1 MNATASALPEPTVVP
16 ASSIPPTR
24 AFYWSVRREL
34 WENRSLYIAP
44 LVLAAAILLA
54 IVIGIVKGSGVS
66 ISIPEAQ
73 QVSVQQL
80 RGAAVGLFT
89 VLCVLMVWTMAI
101 VAWFYTLDALH
112 GERKD
117 RSVLFWKSLPVSDTT
132 TVLSKLFTSC
142 VVAPV
147 IGLVVAFVLY
157 LITLVAGALGLA
169 ATGRN
174 GFALLANAEAIN
186 LIVVGLYVIVVGAL
200 WYAPVT
206 AWLLFVSSWARRS
219 PFLWAVLPVV
229 VLVLVEYFALGTWR
243 IRNLIGQRL
252 LDTSAF
258 NPASGMQIG
267 GGATRSW
274 PEQLADGSVL
284 SILDPVRFFSQ
295 PGLWVGLAIAAG
307 LVGATVWMRR
317 YREPL

>member
-1 MNATASALPEPTVVP
+1 MNATANALPEPTVVP
-16 ASSIPPTR
+16 ASSIAPTR
-24 AFYWSVRREL
+24 TFYWSVRREL

-44 LVLAAAILLA
+44 LVLAGAILLA

-73 QVSVQQL
+73 QISVQQL

-132 TVLSKLFTSC
+132 TVLSKLFTAS

-147 IGLVVAFVLY
+147 IGLVIAFVLY
-157 LITLVAGALGLA
+157 VITLVAGTLGLA

-174 GFALLANAEAIN
+174 GFALLANAEVIN

-229 VLVLVEYFALGTWR
+229 GLVLVEYFALGTWH

-307 LVGATVWMRR
+307 LVAATVWMRR